1 MSLSFYKV
9 LHLIGIIML
18 FAALGGAIVRAVL
31 AQNSPKLEKFVL
43 INHGTALLIILVAGF
58 GQLAKIGMTFA
69 GWVIV
74 KMFIWLIMAVL
85 ILPIKK
91 KPELNTVWWFTAL
104 VLGAVAA
111 IMAIY
116 KPF

>member
-1 MSLSFYKV
+1 MSLLFYKV
-9 LHLIGIIML
+9 LHLVGIIML

-31 AQNSPKLEKFVL
+31 AQQSPKLEKFVL
-43 INHGTALLIILVAGF
+43 MNHGLALLIILIAGF

-74 KMFIWLIMAVL
+74 KMFIWLIMGAL

-91 KPELNTVWWFTAL
+91 KPELNIVWWITAL
-104 VLGAVAA
+104 VLGTVAA
-111 IMAIY
+111 IMGVY